1 MDSDSEEELSKDE
14 QIRELQET
22 IKEFQSRIQRMQN
35 LLQIYYSKQFCN
47 CIELQEPKQE
57 SESLDSIQEKVQEKV
72 KKTRRKKVTP
82 VV

>member
-47 CIELQEPKQE
+47 CIELQEIQEPIEEPTQE
-57 SESLDSIQEKVQEKV
+57 SKPDSKV